1 MARSILLLFL
11 IGILSSCNNEYLN
24 KESTGKQVSQATE
37 EVNIYSARKGYL
49 LKPLLI
55 EFESDTNIKVNI
67 ISGKSKALQKRIQQ
81 EGKNTRADVLLTVD
95 AGNLYKAKS
104 DNILDRKSVV

>member
-1 MARSILLLFL
+1 MARSVLLLFL
-11 IGILSSCNNEYLN
+11 AGILSSCTSEYSN
-24 KESTGKQVSQATE
+24 KESADTQVSQATE

-55 EFESDTNIKVNI
+55 EFENDTNIKVNI

-95 AGNLYKAKS
+95 AGNL
-104 DNILDRKSVV
+104 